1 HTRNTTQ
8 ILVQLRDLMK
18 NVQVGNSTGIAA
30 YIVPSADAHQSEY
43 LSRHDERR
51 AFVTGFDGSAGIAV
65 VTTNAALLWAD
76 SRYHLQAEQ
85 QLDENWELMKQGL
98 NGVPSIGPWLAQN
111 LTAGSLVG
119 VDPRLMS
126 FRSWES
132 IESELISSE
141 IQLVPIKDNLV
152 DKVWGEDQ
160 PAQNAN
166 PINTLD
172 LQFAGVTIARKLED
186 VRKQMKQKSVDA
198 LVVSALD
205 EIAWLLN
212 LRGSDIEY
220 NPVFFSYLIVTEKK
234 VQLFVDLAKIPAD
247 FDNHQLRNNVSIT
260 MSSYDKISLEIRK
273 IVLRKKSHIWISPTS
288 SYYLTDL
295 IPKDRRLQ
303 ALTPVNLLKAIKNEV
318 EAQGFVNSHIRDG
331 VALCQYFAWLE
342 HQLKLG
348 NEVDE
353 ISGAEKLESF
363 RRSKENYVGP
373 SFGTISASGPHS
385 SLAHYSPRNDTNR
398 RITDKEIYLCDSG
411 AQYLDG
417 TSDVTRTFHFGEPTD
432 FEKEAYTRVLKGQLS
447 LGSAVFPALV
457 KGQVLDTLARK
468 ALWDVGLNYGHGTG
482 HGVGHY
488 LNVHEGPMSVGPGY
502 DVDDPGLQ
510 ANMFI
515 SNEPGF
521 YQDDEFGIRIEDIVQ
536 IVPAQTAYN
545 FKNLGALTF
554 RTVTMCPKQTKMIK
568 KELLSEAE
576 VKLLNSYHQLIWD
589 TLAPILTRERDLFT
603 LSWLKKEVKAI

>member
-1 HTRNTTQ
+1 AASNTTQ
-8 ILVQLRDLMK
+8 ILAQLRELM
-18 NVQVGNSTGIAA
+18 NSVQVGNSTGIVA
-30 YIVPSADAHQSEY
+30 YIVPSTDAHQSEY

-51 AFVTGFDGSAGIAV
+51 AFITGFDGSAGTAV
-65 VTTNAALLWAD
+65 VTTTDALLWTD

-85 QLDENWELMKQGL
+85 QLDDNWELMKQGL
-98 NGVPSIGPWLAQN
+98 SGVPSIGAWLAQN
-111 LTAGSLVG
+111 LTAGNSVG

-126 FRSWES
+126 FRAWQS
-132 IESELISSE
+132 IETELISAG
-141 IQLVPIKDNLV
+141 IQLVPVEDNLV

-166 PINTLD
+166 PIDTLKI
-172 LQFAGVTIARKLED
+172 QFAGKTIAKKWED
-186 VRKQMKQKSVDA
+186 VRHQMKEKSVDA

-220 NPVFFSYLIVTEKK
+220 NPVFFSYMIVTEDKL
-234 VQLFVDLAKIPAD
+234 QLFVDLVKIPAD
-247 FDNHQLRNNVSIT
+247 FDRHQLRNKVNISLFP
-260 MSSYDKISLEIRK
+260 YDKISQEIRK
-273 IVLRKKSHIWISPTS
+273 IVLIKKANIWIAPTS
-288 SYYLTDL
+288 SYYLTAL
-295 IPKDRRLQ
+295 IPATRRLQ
-303 ALTPVNLLKAIKNEV
+303 AVTPVNLLKAVKNQV

-348 NEVDE
+348 KEVDE
-353 ISGAEKLESF
+353 ISGAEKLEYF
-363 RRSKENYVGP
+363 RGLKENYVGL
-373 SFGTISASGPHS
+373 SFETISASGPHA
-385 SLAHYSPRNDTNR
+385 SLAHYSPSNDTKR
-398 RITDKEIYLCDSG
+398 RITTKEIYLCDSG

-417 TSDVTRTFHFGEPTD
+417 TTDVTRTFHFGEPTD

-447 LGSAVFPALV
+447 LGSAIFPALV

-468 ALWDVGLNYGHGTG
+468 ALWDVGLDYGHGTG

-488 LNVHEGPMSVGPGY
+488 LNVHEGPMAVGQGY
-502 DVDDPGLQ
+502 TADDPGLQ

-545 FKNLGALTF
+545 FTNRGALTF
-554 RTVTMCPKQTKMIK
+554 RTVTMCPKQTKLIK

-576 VKLLNSYHQLIWD
+576 VKQLNSYHQLVWD
-589 TLAPILTRERDLFT
+589 TLAPILTGQKDLLT
-603 LSWLKKEVKAI
+603 LSWLKKEVKKI

>member
-1 HTRNTTQ
+1 ATSDTTS
-8 ILVQLRDLMK
+8 ILVQLRELM
-18 NVQVGNSTGIAA
+18 NSVQVGNSTGIVA
-30 YIVPSADAHQSEY
+30 YIVPSTDAHQSEY

-51 AFVTGFDGSAGIAV
+51 AFVSGFDGSAGTAV
-65 VTTNAALLWAD
+65 VTTNAALLWTD

-85 QLDENWELMKQGL
+85 QLDDNWELMKQGL
-98 NGVPSIGPWLAQN
+98 SGVPSIGVWLAQN
-111 LTAGSLVG
+111 LTAGSFVG

-126 FRSWES
+126 FREWQT
-132 IESELISSE
+132 IETQLISAG
-141 IQLVPIKDNLV
+141 IKLVPVEDNLV
-152 DKVWGEDQ
+152 DKVWGNEQ

-166 PINTLD
+166 PIDTLK
-172 LQFAGVTIARKLED
+172 LQFAGMTIARKWED
-186 VRKQMKQKSVDA
+186 VRQQMKQKSVDA

-212 LRGSDIEY
+212 LRGSDIEF
-220 NPVFFSYLIVTEKK
+220 NPVFFSYMIVTEDKL
-234 VQLFVDLAKIPAD
+234 QLFVDLVKIPAD
-247 FDNHQLRNNVSIT
+247 FDKHQLRNNVTVSL
-260 MSSYDKISLEIRK
+260 SSYEKISLEIRK
-273 IVLRKKSHIWISPTS
+273 IVLEKKSNIWIAPTS
-288 SYYLTDL
+288 SYYLTAL
-295 IPKDRRLQ
+295 IPESRRLQ
-303 ALTPVNLLKAIKNEV
+303 AVTPVNLLKAVKNPV

-348 NEVDE
+348 REVDE
-353 ISGAEKLESF
+353 ISGAKKLEYF
-363 RRSKENYVGP
+363 RGSKENYVRP
-373 SFGTISASGPHS
+373 SFETISASGPHA
-385 SLAHYSPRNDTNR
+385 SLAHYNPSNDTKR

-417 TSDVTRTFHFGEPTD
+417 TTDVTRTLHFGEPTD

-468 ALWDVGLNYGHGTG
+468 ALWDVGLDYGHGTG

-488 LNVHEGPMSVGPGY
+488 LNVHEGPMAVGPGY
-502 DVDDPGLQ
+502 VADDPGLQ

-521 YQDDEFGIRIEDIVQ
+521 YQDDDFGIRIEDIVQ

-545 FKNLGALTF
+545 FTNRGALTF

-576 VKLLNSYHQLIWD
+576 VKLLNSYHQLVWD
-589 TLAPILTRERDLFT
+589 TLAPVLVGQKDLFT